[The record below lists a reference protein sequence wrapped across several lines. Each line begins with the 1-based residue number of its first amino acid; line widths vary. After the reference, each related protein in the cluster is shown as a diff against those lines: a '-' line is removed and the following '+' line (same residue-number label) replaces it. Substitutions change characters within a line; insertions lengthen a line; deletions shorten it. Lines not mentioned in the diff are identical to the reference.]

1 MISRDIIYY
10 GLIKGIT
17 VLYWLIII
25 KLSSIY
31 LDPESFGNF
40 SIAFSIST
48 YIAIVLSGWQSSAA
62 LRFYHEVDSKLIYYN
77 VLLKTLFKPFLLFLS
92 IGVLASLL
100 SYFYMSDDFFW
111 IVIAII
117 PLSILYGLFLLIVP
131 IVRIKRDLKF
141 YLRLLLIQSVTLIG
155 TVIPLLRI
163 FGWVGVI
170 LAFVVSY
177 FVVLLYFVIIKINQF
192 HSIWYV
198 KTNTKLVSQMMSY
211 GWPVVLIGAFS
222 QLLSSIDQIV
232 LKYNGYNNEVGI
244 YAANY
249 NIAEKS
255 VFAFLAIFV
264 SAFTPILYKN
274 INSKNFDLL
283 LQIRKGVSQ
292 FLLFALPIVVL
303 LAIFSRTISA
313 VFLDKKYVEGHWIIP
328 IIAFSGI
335 FVGIASFY
343 SEVLTVAKKTKL
355 LAALYGVA
363 MMVNIVL
370 NIIFI
375 PRFGILAA
383 VSATFSAYFVLLV
396 LVCVFASRNNNVNLS
411 T

>member
-17 VLYWLIII
+17 FLYWFIII

-31 LDPESFGNF
+31 LDPDSFGNF

-62 LRFYHEVDSKLIYYN
+62 LRFYHEVDPKLIYYN

-92 IGVLASLL
+92 IGLIACVV
-100 SYFYMSDDFFW
+100 SYFCFSNEITW
-111 IVIAII
+111 IVISII
-117 PLSILYGLFLLIVP
+117 PLSILYGLFLLIIP

-141 YLRLLLIQSVTLIG
+141 YLRLLLIQSTSLILIS
-155 TVIPLLRI
+155 IPLLR
-163 FGWVGVI
+163 FYGWIGVI
-170 LAFVVSY
+170 VAFVLSY
-177 FVVLLYFVIIKINQF
+177 LVVLLYFIFIKRNQF
-192 HSIWYV
+192 NSIWKV
-198 KTNTKLVSQMMSY
+198 KTNTNLVSQMMSY
-211 GWPVVLIGAFS
+211 GWPVVLIGSFS
-222 QLLSSIDQIV
+222 QLLSSFDQIV

-255 VFAFLAIFV
+255 VFAFLTIFV

-274 INSKNFDLL
+274 INSQKNELL
-283 LQIRKGVSQ
+283 SEIRKGVLQ
-292 FLLFALPIVVL
+292 FLLFALPIVLL
-303 LAIFSRTISA
+303 LAIFSKTISTI
-313 VFLDKKYVEGHWIIP
+313 FLNEMYIKGHWIIP
-328 IIAFSGI
+328 IISFSGI

-343 SEVLTVAKKTKL
+343 SEVLIVVKKTKL
-355 LAALYGVA
+355 LAALYGMA
-363 MMVNIVL
+363 MVINLILNIV
-370 NIIFI
+370 FI

-383 VSATFSAYFVLLV
+383 VFSTFTAYFVLFV
-396 LVCVFASRNNNVNLS
+396 LVYVYALKTHKIF
-411 T
+411 

>member
-25 KLSSIY
+25 KLTSIY

-92 IGVLASLL
+92 IGVIAIVISHF
-100 SYFYMSDDFFW
+100 YFLNEITW

-117 PLSILYGLFLLIVP
+117 PLSIFYGLFLLIVP
-131 IVRIKRDLKF
+131 VVRIKRDLKF
-141 YLRLLLIQSVTLIG
+141 YLRLLLIQSVTLMGIA
-155 TVIPLLRI
+155 IPLLRI
-163 FGWVGVI
+163 FGWVGLI
-170 LAFVVSY
+170 GAFVFSY
-177 FVVLLYFVIIKINQF
+177 LVVLLYFVIIKRNQF
-192 HSIWYV
+192 HSIWKV
-198 KTNTKLVSQMMSY
+198 KTNTKLASQMMSY

-222 QLLSSIDQIV
+222 QLLSSIDQII
-232 LKYNGYNNEVGI
+232 LKYNGYNKEVGI

-249 NIAEKS
+249 NIGEKS
-255 VFAFLAIFV
+255 VFAFLTIFI

-274 INSKNFDLL
+274 INSQKNDLL
-283 LQIRKGVSQ
+283 PQIRKGVLQ
-292 FLLFALPIVVL
+292 FLLFALPIVLL
-303 LAIFSRTISA
+303 LAIFSRTISTI
-313 VFLDKKYVEGHWIIP
+313 FLNEKYIKGHWIIP
-328 IIAFSGI
+328 VIALSGI
-335 FVGIASFY
+335 FIGIGSFY
-343 SEVLTVAKKTKL
+343 SEVLTVVKKTKL
-355 LAALYGVA
+355 LAAIYGIA
-363 MMVNIVL
+363 MVINIILNIV
-370 NIIFI
+370 FI

-383 VSATFSAYFVLLV
+383 VFSTLMAYFVLSL
-396 LVCVFASRNNNVNLS
+396 LIYIYAIKTYKIF
-411 T
+411 

>member
-1 MISRDIIYY
+1 MISKDIIYY

-48 YIAIVLSGWQSSAA
+48 YLAIFLSGWQSSAA
-62 LRFYHEVDSKLIYYN
+62 LRYYHEVDSKLVYYSI
-77 VLLKTLFKPFLLFLS
+77 LLKTLLKPFLLFLS
-92 IGVLASLL
+92 LGVLICVI
-100 SYFYMSDDFFW
+100 SYFCFSDEITMILMS
-111 IVIAII
+111 II

-131 IVRIKRDLKF
+131 IVRIKRELKF
-141 YLRLLLIQSVTLIG
+141 YLRLLIIQSVILIV
-155 TVIPLLRI
+155 TSIPLLRI

-170 LAFVVSY
+170 GAFVFSY
-177 FVVLLYFVIIKINQF
+177 LVVLLYYVILKRNQF
-192 HSIWYV
+192 NSIWKV
-198 KTNTKLVSQMMSY
+198 KTNTKLVSEMMSY
-211 GWPVVLIGAFS
+211 GWPVVLIGAFT

-232 LKYNGYNNEVGI
+232 LKYNGYSNEVGI

-255 VFAFLAIFV
+255 VFAFLAIFI
-264 SAFTPILYKN
+264 STFTPILYKN

-283 LQIRKGVSQ
+283 LQIRKGVLQ

-343 SEVLTVAKKTKL
+343 AEVLTVAKKTKL
-355 LAALYGVA
+355 LALLYGVA
-363 MMVNIVL
+363 LIVNVIFNIV
-370 NIIFI
+370 FI
-375 PRFGILAA
+375 PTYGILAA
-383 VSATFSAYFVLLV
+383 VGATFLAYLV
-396 LVCVFASRNNNVNLS
+396 LVVSVYIFANRNSNVKLL